1 MRKGEETRS
10 RIMDIAESAILT
22 KGFDATSIEEIIE
35 EAGITKSGFFYH
47 FQDKN
52 ALAMALLRRYIDRE
66 EAIFDSLFSRAA
78 ELHEDP
84 LHAFLIGLKLFAELM
99 GDLPAVHPGCL
110 IAVYCY
116 NERLY
121 RNEIRLLSQE
131 SALAWRSRF
140 REILDEIAA
149 RYPMRDEVDLGA
161 LADMVSSTFEGGIA
175 MSKILRDQ
183 KVLPEQILLLRS
195 YIKLLFLG

>member
-1 MRKGEETRS
+1 MRKGEKTRAK
-10 RIMDIAESAILT
+10 IMDIAENAILA
-22 KGFDATSIEEIIE
+22 KGFEATSIDEIIE

-66 EAIFDSLFSRAA
+66 EALFDDLFGRAA

-84 LHAFLIGLKLFAELM
+84 LHAFLIGLKLFSEMM
-99 GDLPAVHPGCL
+99 GKLPTIHPGCL

-121 RNEIRLLSQE
+121 QNEIRLLSQE
-131 SALAWRSRF
+131 SALAWRARF
-140 REILDEIAA
+140 QEILEEIATK
-149 RYPMRDEVDLGA
+149 YPLRDDVDLVA

-183 KVLPEQILLLRS
+183 NVLPEQILLLRS
-195 YIKLLFLG
+195 YIKLLFLS